1 MPKQRISV
9 TLSLF
14 LKSVQWTK
22 AQNSEISVR
31 NVKSVVISEI
41 LKLICSQIMVI
52 FLSVCLIIKV
62 TKQSLCCIKG

>member
-31 NVKSVVISEI
+31 NVKSLVISEI
-41 LKLICSQIMVI
+41 LILICSQVMVI
-52 FLSVCLIIKV
+52 FLFVCLIKRV
-62 TKQSLCCIKG
+62 T

>member
-62 TKQSLCCIKG
+62 TKQLLCCIKG